1 MKIDTNFVVCL
12 NNIGYDVSL
21 EVGKLYRFIPDD
33 EAEKLGC
40 MRVIDEDGE
49 DYLYDAK
56 MFCPIQVPPIVSETL
71 LAINR

>member
-1 MKIDTNFVVCL
+1 MIKEAQFVVCL

-21 EVGKLYRFIPDD
+21 EIGKLYQVIPDV

-40 MRVIDEDGE
+40 LRVIDEDAE

-56 MFCPIQVPPIVSETL
+56 MFCPIQVPLIVSQTL
-71 LAINR
+71 LSVTK